1 MFFICLSFTNF
12 APIMSGLYIHIP
24 FCGSKCSYC
33 DFYSIVGAPLHS
45 AYFDALAKEIAL
57 RRQEI
62 NFDFLRTIYIGGGT
76 PSVIDNEIFG
86 GFLNLLQDFTSK
98 SLIEEFT
105 VEMNPDDVTAS
116 KIKMFKDAGCNRIS
130 VGIQSMVDNELK
142 AVSRRHSANRA
153 IEAVNTIKECGI
165 DNLSVDLMFGLPNQ
179 TIDTLRYSLDK
190 IISLSP
196 THISCYGLMYEP
208 GTLIYRM
215 RSDGR
220 VKEIDDDSYIKM
232 YSLVID
238 TLRGAGYQ
246 HYEISNY
253 AKPGYVSK
261 HNSAYW
267 DGVPYVGL
275 GPSAHSFD
283 GGNIRRSNPANV
295 REYITALSEGRLI
308 YNEEVE
314 SPNDT
319 HNDYILTRLR
329 TAKGIMK
336 TDYIG
341 KFGSQA
347 WDTLVK
353 NSADMVKSGVVVL
366 DDNGISI
373 TERGF
378 LISDEIIS
386 DFFVD

>member
-1 MFFICLSFTNF
+1 M
-12 APIMSGLYIHIP
+12 
-24 FCGSKCSYC
+24 
-33 DFYSIVGAPLHS
+33 HS